1 MYGIAPRRLS
11 REQASWPSLRDV
23 CNLTCFN
30 GDLKKNTNK
39 GEAAMSLTRREC
51 EVLDWIAQGK
61 SDWQIGQIL
70 SISAKTVNYHVENAK
85 RKLGVATRIQAVV
98 AAIRAGDLD
107 AFHDG
112 LLSGDRST
120 SRASVRPLAPHGC
133 DCQELIPA
141 SRLKAASA

>member
-1 MYGIAPRRLS
+1 MDSIARRRLS
-11 REQASWPSLRDV
+11 REQALWPAGRDAS
-23 CNLTCFN
+23 NLMWFN
-30 GDLKKNTNK
+30 GDLTKNTNN
-39 GEAAMSLTRREC
+39 GDAATMSLTRREC

-70 SISAKTVNYHVENAK
+70 SISAKTVNYHVENTK

-112 LLSGDRST
+112 KYCGDRSPSSSPGI
-120 SRASVRPLAPHGC
+120 SRQPGVVV
-133 DCQELIPA
+133 
-141 SRLKAASA
+141 SAKN